1 MYIYKYV
8 YIYMYI
14 YIYVNILINV
24 TKNDLE
30 NNLYIGLYAHKQKNC
45 ICIFYMNL
53 CIYIYIIYIESTI
66 KLPTVLL
73 EKISTKLR
81 PKNLPSPQCQ
91 EKHVVFKMC
100 H

>member
-1 MYIYKYV
+1 MYTYICIY
-8 YIYMYI
+8 ICIYI

-53 CIYIYIIYIESTI
+53 CVYIYYLHREYY
-66 KLPTVLL
+66 
-73 EKISTKLR
+73 
-81 PKNLPSPQCQ
+81 
-91 EKHVVFKMC
+91 
-100 H
+100 